1 MNKPVI
7 DQNRT
12 IIDSLI
18 ESDNDEDIEEI
29 EVLDKKDREKK
40 KNLDLFHRM
49 FPDYELQDLEEQN
62 NYEMVFNDS
71 NARLI
76 QSIGDRKN
84 YKIIIKLSSKII
96 SKEVIFNALCVP
108 EFEANLLPN
117 L

>member
-49 FPDYELQDLEEQN
+49 FPDYEL
-62 NYEMVFNDS
+62 
-71 NARLI
+71 
-76 QSIGDRKN
+76 
-84 YKIIIKLSSKII
+84 
-96 SKEVIFNALCVP
+96 
-108 EFEANLLPN
+108 
-117 L
+117 